1 MAQTTVSLSQ
11 ADLEALVRRVVRE
24 ELTRLTRER
33 SVSADARHEGPDDP
47 AQDDALL
54 ADALAVLEAY
64 GDDSS
69 EWSSWED
76 VKAELA
82 SAEAAGE
89 LPR

>member
-24 ELTRLTRER
+24 ELTRLTRQR
-33 SVSADARHEGPDDP
+33 SVSAEARHEGPDDP
-47 AQDDALL
+47 VQDDALL
-54 ADALAVLEAY
+54 AEALSVLDTY

-69 EWSSWED
+69 KWLAWED